1 MEEIL
6 REALSA
12 ARGKSR
18 LTVAAV
24 TTRGISGEMIRHL
37 MLACVERRLPP
48 SGRPILC
55 SGWPTTDRPTPPMTH
70 ATSPQR

>member
-48 SGRPILC
+48 SGRPIL
-55 SGWPTTDRPTPPMTH
+55 
-70 ATSPQR
+70 